1 MECAALQ
8 MVHKSLLVPIIAI
21 APPVGRGI
29 FMAQWSEH
37 WQLKGMGSIYS
48 NCQFSIFSRSPY
60 DIKCVF
66 DSFLC
71 IAIDGDGMVVAL
83 TFVDGRVHLRSR
95 FVASRERLEEQEK
108 RKFLYRG
115 QMGTHPN
122 SALKDTA
129 SFLGNLLMLRLPKL
143 RYRNPSNTNVY
154 YWGGKVC
161 MRVLC
166 IHGVK
171 NRVSN

>member
-1 MECAALQ
+1 MYLD
-8 MVHKSLLVPIIAI
+8 P
-21 APPVGRGI
+21 
-29 FMAQWSEH
+29 
-37 WQLKGMGSIYS
+37 
-48 NCQFSIFSRSPY
+48 
-60 DIKCVF
+60 
-66 DSFLC
+66 FLYT
-71 IAIDGDGMVVAL
+71 AIDGDGMVVAL

-108 RKFLYRG
+108 RKFIYRG

-129 SFLGNLLMLRLPKL
+129 SVLGNLLMLRLPKL

-161 MRVLC
+161 MHTVC
-166 IHGVK
+166 IQESK
-171 NRVSN
+171 ERELATSNQNMQGSCLAHVRINSRSVGSSPADPCM

>member
-8 MVHKSLLVPIIAI
+8 MVHKSLLVSIIA
-21 APPVGRGI
+21 
-29 FMAQWSEH
+29 QWFEH
-37 WQLKGMGSIYS
+37 WKLKQVSTGSIYS
-48 NCQFSIFSRSPY
+48 NCQFSFSSCSPY

-66 DSFLC
+66 DPFLY

-129 SFLGNLLMLRLPKL
+129 SFLGNLLMMRMPKL

-161 MRVLC
+161 MRTVC
-166 IHGVK
+166 ICGV
-171 NRVSN
+171 